1 MNADFAPYAGG
12 SHRPL
17 TPRQTEALVFIAAY
31 TTEHGYP
38 PTTREL
44 SDAMGIASNN
54 GAAEHLDR
62 LMRKGLI
69 KRTPMVARS
78 IVLTD
83 AGRAFIAA
91 QPGPVPANEEGKT

>member
-1 MNADFAPYAGG
+1 MSPDFGSYAGG

-17 TPRQTEALVFIAAY
+17 TPRQTEALVFIATHTA
-31 TTEHGYP
+31 EHGYP

-62 LMRKGLI
+62 LERKGLI

-78 IVLTD
+78 IVLTE
-83 AGRAFIAA
+83 AGKAFIAA
-91 QPGPVPANEEGKT
+91 RPGPAPAGAEGGT